1 MTELTSAT
9 LTTTSE
15 QWLTLAKTLQSCYPN
30 PNFLSDEGKVKV
42 WYTMLRNIPYAA
54 LANAVGKWITSNK
67 FPPTIAELRSL
78 AEESGVKATQT
89 PKISKEMQEYIDKIH
104 RWWDEMDEQIA
115 EQNLE
120 KEMGI
125 YEARL

>member
-30 PNFLSDEGKVKV
+30 PNFLSDEGKIKV

-54 LANAVGKWITSNK
+54 LANAVGKWIASNK

-78 AEESGVKATQT
+78 AEDSEVK
-89 PKISKEMQEYIDKIH
+89 PVKMSKEMQEYVANIK
-104 RWWDEMDEQIA
+104 RWIAEMDEEIQT
-115 EQNLE
+115 QNLE

>member
-30 PNFLSDEGKVKV
+30 PNFLSDEGKIKV

-54 LANAVGKWITSNK
+54 LANAVGKWISNNK

-78 AEESGVKATQT
+78 AEDSEVK
-89 PKISKEMQEYIDKIH
+89 PVKMSKEMQEYVAQIH
-104 RWWDEMDEQIA
+104 RWWDEMDAQIA